1 MTTTQSER
9 DHNSFQFPKE
19 AMNDSTSPKYQAG
32 SGKAALPRYSM
43 RALAVASALAFL
55 SATSLAQAQTAAP
68 SESAMVKLI
77 RGLIQSGALKKDV
90 GEALLAQ
97 AQTEA
102 MAAQQ
107 AQRQAA
113 AAPAAPAVAA
123 NNGLHLEPGDVRVPY
138 ISDTVRDQIRDE
150 VKGEVMAQAQTEGWA
165 TPNEIP
171 EWTKR
176 IHIDGDM
183 RLRDE
188 SHFFNS
194 GNSNI
199 VTDFNAL
206 NAGSGFDV
214 NTNSSS
220 LTPPLLNTT
229 KNRTNQLRIRARL
242 GVEADISDSTTAGIR
257 LASGN
262 DNDPVSTTQALGG
275 GLDKKSLWLDQA
287 WISYKVNQD
296 LKLTGGRFGNPFMS
310 SDTLFSNDLN
320 FDGVTAQFTKALP
333 VKDVSLFGT
342 VGIIPLEYS
351 ADGSPTNSVDKMD
364 SQNKWLMALQI
375 GADWKINDENRLRG
389 AAAYYN
395 FMNITGRVSS
405 PCDLYSGETN
415 ACDTDW
421 SRPAFM
427 QKGNTLMLL
436 RNVQQNPDQT
446 PGGPAATPDP
456 QYVGLASKFQLLD
469 LNARWDTKLAGQFG
483 LRLEGDYIR
492 NLAYNI
498 NDMIARGTQG
508 IISSNQSVL
517 DAAGDTKLQSGP
529 NAFMVQGTLGK
540 PDMIDK
546 GDWNVLLGYK
556 YIQPDALP
564 DAYNDSTFNL
574 GGTNARGYYIGGSYA
589 IDKNTYVNG
598 RWLSSREIYGQ
609 PVSTDVLQV
618 ELDTRF

>member
-32 SGKAALPRYSM
+32 SGKATLPRYSM

-55 SATSLAQAQTAAP
+55 SATSLAHAQTAAP

-188 SHFFNS
+188 SHFFNA

-199 VTDFNAL
+199 ITDFNAI

-214 NTNSSS
+214 NNSHNPMS
-220 LTPPLLNTT
+220 PPLLNTT
-229 KNRTNQLRIRARL
+229 KDRTNQLRIRARL
-242 GVEADISDSTTAGIR
+242 GVTADISDSTTAGIR

-287 WISYKVNQD
+287 WISYKVNQN

-320 FDGVTAQFTKALP
+320 FDGLTAQFTKDLP
-333 VKDVSLFGT
+333 GKDVSVFGT
-342 VGIIPLEYS
+342 LGIIPLEYS
-351 ADGSPTNSVDKMD
+351 ADGAPSENGTDKLD
-364 SQNKWLMALQI
+364 SQNKWLMGAQI

-389 AAAYYN
+389 AVAYYD

-405 PCDLYSGETN
+405 PCELFTDKTAS
-415 ACDTDW
+415 CDTDW

-427 QKGNTLMLL
+427 QKGNTLMLI
-436 RNVQQNPDQT
+436 RNVALDPMDPDDT
-446 PGGPAATPDP
+446 ADP
-456 QYVGLASKFQLLD
+456 NYVGLASKFQLLD

-483 LRLEGDYIR
+483 LRVEGDYIR

-498 NDMIARGTQG
+498 NDMIDRGTQG
-508 IISSNQSVL
+508 IISSNNSVL

-529 NAFMVQGTLGK
+529 NAFMLQATLGK

-546 GDWNVLLGYK
+546 GDWNVLIGYK